1 MKIVI
6 LDGYTANPGDLSWKD
21 MEGLGEV
28 TVYDRTAPALTAQR
42 MQGAE
47 VVFTNKTVISDEIMA
62 QCPELKF
69 IGVLATGVNIVDL
82 EAAKARKIVVSNV
95 PAYSTDSVAQFTIA
109 LLLELAH
116 HVGAHSDAVMRG
128 EWSCSADFCFWNYPL
143 IELKGKTMGIIGFGK
158 IGQATAR
165 IALAL
170 GMKVAVFGHHG
181 ISKEYLTEGIE
192 SVTLDELYQRSDVI
206 SLHCPLT
213 NESRGMICNET
224 IRKMK
229 DGVLLINTAR
239 GALICEDDL
248 KAALNSGKVGGAA
261 VDVVETEPLRTD
273 SPLMKAKNIII
284 TPHIAWAPKEARERL
299 LDIAVE
305 NLRAYINGSPI
316 HVVNG

>member
-6 LDGYTANPGDLSWKD
+6 LDGYTANPGDLSWSG
-21 MEGLGEV
+21 MEELGEL
-28 TVYDRTAPALTAQR
+28 TVYERTAAELTARR

-62 QCPELKF
+62 LCPKLKF

-82 EAAKARKIVVSNV
+82 KAAKERNIVVSNV
-95 PAYSTDSVAQFTIA
+95 PAYSTDSVAQLTIA

-116 HVGAHSDAVMRG
+116 HVGAHSDAVLRG
-128 EWSCSADFCFWNYPL
+128 DWSRSADFCFWNYPL
-143 IELKGKTMGIIGFGK
+143 IELAGKTMGIVGFGK
-158 IGQATAR
+158 IGQTTAR
-165 IALAL
+165 IARAL
-170 GMKVAVFGHHG
+170 GMRVAAFGHHG
-181 ISKEYLTEGIE
+181 IRREYLTEGIE
-192 SVTLDELYQRSDVI
+192 SVTLEELYERSDVI

-213 NESRGMICNET
+213 DESRGMINSEA
-224 IRKMK
+224 IKKMK

-239 GALICEDDL
+239 GPLICEEDL

-261 VDVVETEPLRTD
+261 VDVVETEPIRKD
-273 SPLMKAKNIII
+273 SPLMQAKNIII

-299 LDIAVE
+299 LDISVE
-305 NLRAYINGSPI
+305 NLRAYIKGSPI